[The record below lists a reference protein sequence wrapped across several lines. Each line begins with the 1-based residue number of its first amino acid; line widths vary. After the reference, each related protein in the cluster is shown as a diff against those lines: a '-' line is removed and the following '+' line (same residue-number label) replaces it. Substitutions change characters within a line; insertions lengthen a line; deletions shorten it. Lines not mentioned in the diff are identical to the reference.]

1 MTVENRKELFQD
13 AEPAADGGRFR
24 LVVGVMGAVVLLAVG
39 WIAISLND
47 LKEDLASLQQDD
59 SKEIVALKAELAV
72 LKQETREE
80 FHDVKETLSD
90 VWHQH
95 KPAELEFMG
104 VLASLSAREREAL
117 LDALESLEGSSQSS
131 NGEGVLPSAPNS
143 GPAPAPSSQDP
154 VPEPAEESGAGPNS
168 TPEPAEE
175 PGAGSDSTPE
185 PAEEPGAGPDSTP
198 EPAED
203 PGSPSEEVTANFKEY
218 RIQPGDSLS
227 HIAQKH
233 EVSAEALA
241 RANGITDPDRI
252 RVGQVLRIPD
262 E

>member
-1 MTVENRKELFQD
+1 MTVENRQELFQD

-154 VPEPAEESGAGPNS
+154 VPEPAEESGSGP
-168 TPEPAEE
+168 
-175 PGAGSDSTPE
+175 DSTPE
-185 PAEEPGAGPDSTP
+185 PAEEPGAGPGSTP
-198 EPAED
+198 ETAED

>member
-154 VPEPAEESGAGPNS
+154 VPEPAEESGAGPDS

-175 PGAGSDSTPE
+175 PGAGS
-185 PAEEPGAGPDSTP
+185 DSTP

>member
-1 MTVENRKELFQD
+1 MTVENRQELFQD

-154 VPEPAEESGAGPNS
+154 VPEPAEESGAGPDS
-168 TPEPAEE
+168 TSVPAEE
-175 PGAGSDSTPE
+175 PGAGS
-185 PAEEPGAGPDSTP
+185 DSTP

>member
-1 MTVENRKELFQD
+1 MTVENRQELFQD

-131 NGEGVLPSAPNS
+131 NGDGVLPSAPNS

-154 VPEPAEESGAGPNS
+154 VPEPAEESGAGPDS
-168 TPEPAEE
+168 TSVPAEE
-175 PGAGSDSTPE
+175 PGAGS
-185 PAEEPGAGPDSTP
+185 DSTP

>member
-154 VPEPAEESGAGPNS
+154 VPEPAEESGAGPDS
-168 TPEPAEE
+168 TSVPAEE
-175 PGAGSDSTPE
+175 PGAGS
-185 PAEEPGAGPDSTP
+185 DSTP

>member
-1 MTVENRKELFQD
+1 MENRQELFQD

-154 VPEPAEESGAGPNS
+154 VPEPAEESGAGP
-168 TPEPAEE
+168 
-175 PGAGSDSTPE
+175 DSTSV
-185 PAEEPGAGPDSTP
+185 PAEEPGAGPGSTP
-198 EPAED
+198 ETAED

>member
-1 MTVENRKELFQD
+1 MTVENRQELFQD

-104 VLASLSAREREAL
+104 VLASLSARERDAL

-154 VPEPAEESGAGPNS
+154 VPEPAEESGSGPDS

-175 PGAGSDSTPE
+175 PGAGS
-185 PAEEPGAGPDSTP
+185 DSTP